1 MWIPRVDGREGPI
14 YRAIV
19 DALQEDVGQGHLKPG
34 AQLPTQRALA
44 DALKITVSTVTR
56 AYGEA
61 KRIGLIDGEVG
72 RGTYVRQS
80 ARREQ
85 REPGEQPDGEF
96 VDLMLNRPALNAL
109 DVHLREALSR
119 MVHDDA
125 LESCLDYPPL
135 GGFERHRAAGADW
148 VGRAGVKVDA
158 SRVIVCNGAQQGL
171 LAALAAHAS
180 HGDLIA
186 TEELNYPS
194 IRRIADFLGLSL
206 VGLPLDA
213 EGIEPEAL
221 AAACKKHKFRAL
233 VCTPCSHNPTTA
245 TMSLDRRRKILEI
258 ALSRGITVIE
268 DDVHGPLGAGK
279 IPTLFSLSGGATVY
293 VSSISKAIAPGLRI
307 GYLICGTP
315 AASHRCAEI
324 VHTSTWGAPPLVGD
338 IVSHWINTG
347 VADRFI
353 EHHLHCAEERVLLA
367 RELLEGSRMRSA
379 TNCYHVWLE
388 LPPGVQTDDFAMSLR
403 MRNVATTPGTWFSV
417 DGSPVKAIRLS
428 LGSAK
433 SVQQLET
440 GLRRV
445 AEALQGRSLAPF
457 I

>member
-1 MWIPRVDGREGPI
+1 MWIPRVDNREGPI

-19 DALQEDVGQGHLKPG
+19 DAMQEDVGQGHLQPG

-80 ARREQ
+80 VRREL
-85 REPGEQPDGEF
+85 REPSEQPGGEF

-119 MVHDDA
+119 MVHDA
-125 LESCLDYPPL
+125 SLESCLDYPPL

-158 SRVIVCNGAQQGL
+158 SRVIVCNGAQQAL
-171 LAALAAHAS
+171 LAALAAHATR
-180 HGDLIA
+180 GDLVA

-194 IRRIADFLGLSL
+194 IRRVAEFLGLSL
-206 VGLPLDA
+206 LGLPLDN
-213 EGIEPEAL
+213 EGIEPEAF
-221 AAACKKHKFRAL
+221 AAACARHNLRAL
-233 VCTPCSHNPTTA
+233 VCTPCNHNPTTA
-245 TMSLDRRRKILEI
+245 TMSHERRRRILEI
-258 ALSRGITVIE
+258 ALSHGVTVIE
-268 DDVHGPLGAGK
+268 DDVHGPLAGGR
-279 IPTLFSLSGGATVY
+279 IPPLFSLSGGSTVY

-307 GYLICGTP
+307 GYLICSSPETL
-315 AASHRCAEI
+315 HRCAEI

-338 IVSHWINTG
+338 IASHWIKTG

-353 EHHLHCAEERVLLA
+353 EHHLRCAEERVLLA
-367 RELLEGSRMRSA
+367 RRLLKGSNMRSF

-388 LPPGVQTDDFAMSLR
+388 LPPGVQTDDFAMNLR
-403 MRNVATTPGTWFSV
+403 MRNVATTPGTWFSI

-433 SVQQLET
+433 SVQQLEV
-440 GLRRV
+440 GLRRI
-445 AEALQGRSLAPF
+445 AEALQGGSHAPL